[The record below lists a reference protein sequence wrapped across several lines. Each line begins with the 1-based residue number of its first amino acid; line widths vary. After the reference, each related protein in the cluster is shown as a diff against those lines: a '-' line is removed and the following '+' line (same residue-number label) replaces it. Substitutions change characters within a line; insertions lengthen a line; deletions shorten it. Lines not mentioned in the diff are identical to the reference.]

1 MVELAGIQQLARR
14 APGHPKQRTIR
25 PLNQGVQMHPY
36 RLDSKSRQRPPIDRA
51 QYRAIWP
58 CPHVERLAAT
68 AKEPSRRKL
77 LCDRSQ
83 PRPLHLDP
91 IRRHLA
97 ARRQHPGPQ
106 HGVEIPYQRIPDL
119 QRRPVPRQH
128 GVVAGDDVAKD
139 GVHSGNMAGLAALA
153 TIGLCTAAR
162 SRHIGRMRPADT
174 SPPVLRSERNGFQT
188 VRSLL
193 PYLWPRGEPTARL
206 RVTASAILLV
216 LAKVA
221 TVYIPIVYSRAID
234 ALSGKE
240 SVIYVPLGL
249 IGGYVLLRIASQG
262 FAEMRDAVFA
272 AVQQRTIRKVA
283 LQTFEH
289 LHGLSLRFHL
299 DRQTGGLSR
308 TLERGTGG
316 IEAVLRLA
324 VFNILP
330 TLFEVLLVTA
340 ILWHLFDWRFAA
352 VTFTAVTLYV
362 GFTFVF
368 TNWRVRFRRT
378 MNEMDSDAQT
388 KAIDSLLNFET
399 VKYFNNEAHEAARFD
414 VARAR
419 YEKAAVKSQVTLNML
434 NLGQALIIALGL
446 GLVMLMAANGVRSGT
461 MTVGQFVL
469 VNTYLMQ
476 LYQPLNFLGFVYRE
490 IKQGLVDMESMF
502 QLLNVNQEISDRPG
516 ARMLDPHPESGGG
529 TIAFRNVQFGYNPN
543 RQILKGISFDVPA
556 GTKLA
561 IVGPTGAGK
570 STISRLLFRFYDV
583 TSGSVE
589 VDGIDIRDV
598 TQTSLRAA
606 IGVVP
611 QDTVLFN
618 DTIAYNIAY
627 GRPGATQDQIE
638 HAARLAQ
645 VHDFVQR
652 LPEGYATRVGER
664 GLKLSGGEKQRVA
677 IARTILKNPRILILD
692 EATSALDT
700 RTERDIETAL
710 RTVAQ
715 DRTTLV
721 IAHRLST
728 VVDADEIIV
737 LQEGRVAERGTHAT
751 LIAQSGLYARMW
763 ALQAEQQAI
772 DPETVKV
779 HPVAPV
785 AVDAN

>member
-1 MVELAGIQQLARR
+1 M
-14 APGHPKQRTIR
+14 
-25 PLNQGVQMHPY
+25 
-36 RLDSKSRQRPPIDRA
+36 
-51 QYRAIWP
+51 
-58 CPHVERLAAT
+58 
-68 AKEPSRRKL
+68 
-77 LCDRSQ
+77 RSQ
-83 PRPLHLDP
+83 
-91 IRRHLA
+91 
-97 ARRQHPGPQ
+97 
-106 HGVEIPYQRIPDL
+106 
-119 QRRPVPRQH
+119 
-128 GVVAGDDVAKD
+128 
-139 GVHSGNMAGLAALA
+139 
-153 TIGLCTAAR
+153 
-162 SRHIGRMRPADT
+162 
-174 SPPVLRSERNGFQT
+174 RNGFQT

-193 PYLWPRGEPTARL
+193 PYLWPKGEPVARL
-206 RVTASAILLV
+206 RVAVAGILLV

-221 TVYIPIVYSRAID
+221 TVYIPIVYSHAID
-234 ALSGKE
+234 ELSGKDAA
-240 SVIYVPLGL
+240 IYVPLGL
-249 IGGYVLLRIASQG
+249 IGAYVLLRIASQG

-272 AVQQRTIRKVA
+272 AVQQRTIRKVS
-283 LQTFEH
+283 LQTFKH

-308 TLERGTGG
+308 ALERGTGG

-352 VTFTAVTLYV
+352 VTFIAVTAYV

-414 VARAR
+414 ASRAR

-434 NLGQALIIALGL
+434 NLGQAFIIALGL
-446 GLVMLMAANGVRSGT
+446 GLVMLMAANGVQAGT

-502 QLLNVNQEISDRPG
+502 QLLNVNQEIADRPG
-516 ARMLDPHPESGGG
+516 AAALDPHPEPGAGSVS
-529 TIAFRNVQFGYNPN
+529 FHNVQFGYNPN
-543 RQILKGISFDVPA
+543 RQILKGVSFDVPA
-556 GTKLA
+556 GSKLA

-583 TSGSVE
+583 TGGSVALDG
-589 VDGIDIRDV
+589 VDVRDL

-652 LPEGYATRVGER
+652 LPEGYATKVGER

-710 RTVAQ
+710 RTVSE

-737 LQEGRVAERGTHAT
+737 LQEGRVAERGTHAA
-751 LIAQSGLYARMW
+751 LLAEGGLYARMW

-772 DPETVKV
+772 DPETVKA
-779 HPVAPV
+779 HPPAPV
-785 AVDAN
+785 SIDAN